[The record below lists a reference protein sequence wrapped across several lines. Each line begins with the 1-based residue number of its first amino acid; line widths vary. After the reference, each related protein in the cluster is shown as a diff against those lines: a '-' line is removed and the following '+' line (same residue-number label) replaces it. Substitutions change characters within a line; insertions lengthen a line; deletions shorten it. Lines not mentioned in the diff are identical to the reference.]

1 MTTSDDFGIS
11 ADVLDAT
18 PSGSHAILGG
28 CSSCVAVTVGAST
41 GVCPSFVFVSAC
53 AGLALCWGCTLTCV
67 VSGCGCTPFC
77 FAPLVV
83 DLADLHQMV
92 QIGPLIPPCQ
102 PLLPLACL
110 EVTLPHL
117 VSMP

>member
-1 MTTSDDFGIS
+1 MTTSNDFGIS

-53 AGLALCWGCTLTCV
+53 AGLALCCGCTL
-67 VSGCGCTPFC
+67 GLG
-77 FAPLVV
+77 L
-83 DLADLHQMV
+83 
-92 QIGPLIPPCQ
+92 GLIYAAAESFNKIANVC
-102 PLLPLACL
+102 ANSI
-110 EVTLPHL
+110 T
-117 VSMP
+117 

>member
-77 FAPLVV
+77 F
-83 DLADLHQMV
+83 
-92 QIGPLIPPCQ
+92 CS
-102 PLLPLACL
+102 
-110 EVTLPHL
+110 PHR
-117 VSMP
+117 